1 LRALAWPGLGRD
13 TSNHPPV
20 PLAEGRD
27 LFTPQQLFGE
37 AESSADVLTH
47 APFLERARDEHER
60 DHELSARLALGA
72 YLVSRLV
79 DRLLAQE
86 DSAGAQEGVL
96 WQLDAVRRHLRELPA
111 DSPES
116 AHLHGI
122 TDAIPVGTQS
132 PATLRLSLMAYAYFL
147 EHEGRLEEAIE
158 VLALGVRT
166 HGGAVPAGEFA
177 AAALFAGRLNR
188 LLARWTIATACYSA
202 AESAA
207 ETAGDMVLLL
217 RARLGR
223 GAVLR
228 GQGNLPLSRQIA
240 EDVANGAARAGH
252 REVEAMAY
260 ADLGVVLMNEGRQ
273 VEAIQAIYQSFLL
286 SDDLLQRTRALGDLG
301 VALLGIGATDAARTA
316 FDIVLGS
323 KTSFAVRLN
332 AVLELMDMESAAG
345 NRMAFER
352 RRNEGE
358 AVRSRM
364 PPSMLADFLFKSGV
378 GLARFGQIA
387 RARELLLAGQQH
399 AEAHRLNAWYFRFEH
414 VAANLAACEIR
425 EPDLSHPA
433 EQEHP
438 PAIRE
443 VATGLRDFALQAI

>member
-1 LRALAWPGLGRD
+1 VTL
-13 TSNHPPV
+13 T
-20 PLAEGRD
+20 EGRD

-37 AESSADVLTH
+37 VESSADVLTH

-60 DHELSARLALGA
+60 EHDLSARLALGA

-79 DRLLAQE
+79 DRLLAHE
-86 DSAGAQEGVL
+86 DGAEALEGVL
-96 WQLDAVRRHLRELPA
+96 WQLDAVRRHVRELPA

-122 TDAIPVGTQS
+122 TDAIPSGS
-132 PATLRLSLMAYAYFL
+132 ESLASLRLSLMAYAYFL
-147 EHEGRLEEAIE
+147 EHEGRLEEANE
-158 VLALGVRT
+158 VLALAVRT
-166 HGGAVPAGEFA
+166 HGEMVPPGEFA
-177 AAALFAGRLNR
+177 ASALFAGRLNR

-207 ETAGDMVLLL
+207 ETAGDTVLVL

-240 EDVANGAARAGH
+240 EDVAASAARAGH

-301 VALLGIGATDAARTA
+301 VALLGIGAVDAARTA
-316 FDIVLGS
+316 FDIVLRS
-323 KTSFAVRLN
+323 KTSFGVRLN
-332 AVLELMDMESAAG
+332 AVLELMDIESAAG
-345 NRMAFER
+345 NRMSFER

-358 AVRSRM
+358 AARSRM
-364 PPSMLADFLFKSGV
+364 PPSMLADFYFKSGV

-387 RARELLLAGQQH
+387 RGRELLLAGRQH
-399 AEAHRLNAWYFRFEH
+399 AEEHRLNAWYFRFEH
-414 VAANLAACEIR
+414 VVANLTACEIR
-425 EPDLSHPA
+425 EPDSTLPA
-433 EQEHP
+433 AVDHP

-443 VATGLRDFALQAI
+443 VAIGLRDFALQAI